1 MKEEDIRPAKLLNR
15 YLQLSKEDAQRRFDG
30 IERTDQD
37 CVACGS
43 ENVSH
48 AFEKNGF
55 AYGECR
61 SCGTLFQTPRPPMQA
76 FADFYRDSASNV
88 FWAEQFFPVVAE
100 ARREKILGPRARS
113 LIHICE
119 SLGIDVQ
126 TLVDVGAGHGIL
138 LEEWQKAKPGKELIA
153 VEPSESMARECR
165 RKGFRVVE
173 EMAENVTEISGRADL
188 VASFEV
194 LEHVFDP
201 LSFVK
206 SLKRLAK
213 EGGHVFVSTL
223 CVDGFDIQTLWEKS
237 NSVFPPH
244 HLNFM
249 SIEGFK
255 RLFNRAGME
264 ITDISTPGVLDVDIV
279 RNFMKNDPGA
289 FPNNRFLKKIVNDT
303 ELAKSFQEYL
313 SSNLLSSHAWVFAK
327 VTEIAR

>member
-1 MKEEDIRPAKLLNR
+1 MKEEDIRPIELLNR
-15 YLQLSKEDAQRRFDG
+15 YLQLSKEDARQCFDG
-30 IERTDQD
+30 VARTDQD

-43 ENVSH
+43 VDVSH
-48 AFEKNGF
+48 AFEKNSF
-55 AYGECR
+55 AYGECH

-76 FADFYRDSASNV
+76 FSDFYRESASNV
-88 FWAEQFFPVVAE
+88 FWAEQFFPAVAE

-113 LIHICE
+113 LIQTCE
-119 SLGIDVQ
+119 SLGIDVK

-138 LEEWQKAKPGKELIA
+138 LEEWQQVKSDTELIA

-165 RKGFRVVE
+165 RKGFMVVE
-173 EMAENVTEISGRADL
+173 EVAENVTELSGRADL

-206 SLKRLAK
+206 SLKRLAR

-223 CVDGFDIQTLWEKS
+223 CVDGFDIQQLWEKS

-255 RLFNRAGME
+255 HLFNRAGME

-279 RNFMKNDPGA
+279 RNFMKNNPGA
-289 FPNNRFLKKIVNDT
+289 LPNNRFLEKIISDT
-303 ELAKSFQEYL
+303 ELAESFQEYL